1 VRLVLLI
8 SRSSWR
14 REIVRTRLLGALSVR
29 PDRGGIMTIKK
40 TLVAMLAMAI
50 AIAFSP
56 LPQLQAATLGPNSQ
70 PGSENSIE
78 FVQAKKKAKKG
89 KKKKGKKKKAKKAG
103 KSCGTYMYRK
113 GGKCLDARNK
123 K

>member
-1 VRLVLLI
+1 MLI
-8 SRSSWR
+8 R
-14 REIVRTRLLGALSVR
+14 
-29 PDRGGIMTIKK
+29 K
-40 TLVAMLAMAI
+40 TLIAALASAI

-56 LPQLQAATLGPNSQ
+56 LPELRAAPFARSGSQ
-70 PGSENSIE
+70 SLSGDLVQSA
-78 FVQAKKKAKKG
+78 QAKKKKRG
-89 KKKKGKKKKAKKAG
+89 YKKAGERKAGKRKKTKRAAAGG

>member
-1 VRLVLLI
+1 
-8 SRSSWR
+8 
-14 REIVRTRLLGALSVR
+14 
-29 PDRGGIMTIKK
+29 MTIKK

-56 LPQLQAATLGPNSQ
+56 LPQLQAATLGPSSQ

-78 FVQAKKKAKKG
+78 LVQAKKKAKKG
-89 KKKKGKKKKAKKAG
+89 KKKKGKKKAKKAG